1 MLLGAKADITAF
13 RRSNFPGESHPSTH
27 TPIVDPALFDA
38 AGKIL
43 TTRGQDISKRA
54 SNASDY
60 LLTGLIVCAGCG
72 KHYLGTAA
80 TGRRYR
86 YRYYTCYSRN
96 RYGTAVCTG
105 VRLPADAL
113 EAAVLDSL
121 VATYARKD
129 LIDDAV
135 RAAHAASTAGRD
147 RVAEQLAALN
157 ADISKTEAAVE
168 RYLCAFESGA
178 LTEGVCGQRVQHHAH
193 RLTDLR
199 TRRAALQADLDSTT
213 VAAPTAADLD
223 QLRRRIREA
232 LDTGP
237 DHARKTVL
245 QELVHEIRVESRRC
259 IRPTFR
265 VPDQSPSSQPAVREP
280 YRSVELRGLEPLT
293 PTLPVWCATSCAT
306 APYVRHHTRTR
317 NPPAG
322 RRRPPP
328 QARIPYRD
336 SRQRP

>member
-147 RVAEQLAALN
+147 RL
-157 ADISKTEAAVE
+157 
-168 RYLCAFESGA
+168 
-178 LTEGVCGQRVQHHAH
+178 AH
-193 RLTDLR
+193 RGRLRPVGSTPRPPAHRPASPPGSPLRPGLR
-199 TRRAALQADLDSTT
+199 TLPR
-213 VAAPTAADLD
+213 VAA
-223 QLRRRIREA
+223 
-232 LDTGP
+232 
-237 DHARKTVL
+237 
-245 QELVHEIRVESRRC
+245 
-259 IRPTFR
+259 
-265 VPDQSPSSQPAVREP
+265 
-280 YRSVELRGLEPLT
+280 
-293 PTLPVWCATSCAT
+293 
-306 APYVRHHTRTR
+306 
-317 NPPAG
+317 AG
-322 RRRPPP
+322 
-328 QARIPYRD
+328 
-336 SRQRP
+336 